1 MEQRS
6 PRLRWLVVWVVAV
19 VWMGA
24 VLARLS
30 YLQLFCYS
38 EYFAK
43 AQHQQQRV
51 FEISPMRG
59 VIYDRK
65 GRELAISI
73 PMDSVFADP
82 VDVKDPEMVARLLSR
97 ALNLPAEELETKI
110 REASKPVRLAKKL
123 SPETVERIDDMNLK
137 GVFFEKENRRV
148 YPAARIA
155 GACSRLGGRGRK
167 RHGRHRTRIGQ
178 MDSRAAGARHGDG
191 RRQAAFL
198 RSPRSGCR
206 PRARVSC

>member
-1 MEQRS
+1 MQQRS
-6 PRLRWLVVWVVAV
+6 SARLRWLVVWVVAV

-43 AQHQQQRV
+43 AQRQQQHV

-73 PMDSVFADP
+73 PDGLGFRGP
-82 VDVKDPEMVARLLSR
+82 YRHLRILRWWRGCFR
-97 ALNLPAEELETKI
+97 APSTSPPKNWKQKSAKPASPSAWP
-110 REASKPVRLAKKL
+110 RNL
-123 SPETVERIDDMNLK
+123 SPETVERIEDMNLK

-148 YPAARIA
+148 YP
-155 GACSRLGGRGRK
+155 
-167 RHGRHRTRIGQ
+167 
-178 MDSRAAGARHGDG
+178 
-191 RRQAAFL
+191 QA
-198 RSPRSGCR
+198 
-206 PRARVSC
+206 